1 MNFLIDKLYQNLFN
15 VYFGNSLLNIK
26 SNYEFQ
32 EKVEINKFILT
43 SNLMRDYLIALI
55 LFVTNIILLM
65 VDIFYNREFF
75 STNGNFISLF
85 YSRIAYLI
93 FMTFF
98 LSLYTILKEKI
109 HSKYITEKIFH
120 YSFLTITLIWILFL
134 SINAQFLHGQI
145 SSLIICLFTL
155 AFFTTL
161 NKYERVIFLLL
172 PTLIFN
178 VHLFY
183 FLDKSSVLTGNMMNS
198 IFLCFLC
205 FLISAF
211 QETFYKKHLIQSI
224 TLSSSNQE
232 LLHVKETL
240 EQEIDRRSEELTN
253 AHNLLLNEILDNHNY
268 ELKILKSK
276 IDLEKNE
283 EKLKQVEAYEQLRAE
298 FFANISHELK
308 TPLNVIFSAQQ
319 ILEKN
324 INQTLNTTT
333 KDKKYLKII
342 KQNCFRLIRL
352 IGNLIDL
359 TKIDSGYLNVTLSNN
374 DIVRIT
380 EDITLSV
387 ATFIEDKNI
396 ELIFDTDIE
405 EKEIACDPENI
416 ERIILNL
423 LSNAVKF
430 TPEYGKIFVTIKDNH
445 DTISIKVKDTGIG
458 IPLDIQDK
466 IFDRFIQADKSI
478 NRNREGSGIGLSLV
492 KSLVEL
498 HNGTITLKS
507 SPNEGTEFDI
517 SLPCT
522 IAPKSDICEN
532 ITPQEY
538 SYNEHI
544 EKIFIEFS
552 DIYFN

>member
-1 MNFLIDKLYQNLFN
+1 MNFITDKLYQKFFSI
-15 VYFGNSLLNIK
+15 YFGNSLLNTK
-26 SNYEFQ
+26 LNYSIE
-32 EKVEINKFILT
+32 EKVEINKFILL
-43 SNLMRDYLIALI
+43 SNIMRDYLIALI
-55 LFVTNIILLM
+55 LFATNILLLLM
-65 VDIFYNREFF
+65 DIFYNKAFF
-75 STNGNFISLF
+75 STNRNFILLF
-85 YSRIAYLI
+85 YSRIIFLLFLI
-93 FMTFF
+93 LF
-98 LSLYTILKEKI
+98 LSLYIIFKQKI
-109 HSKYITEKIFH
+109 HSGYFTVKILH
-120 YSFLTITLIWILFL
+120 YSFLTITINWILFI

-145 SSLIICLFTL
+145 SAFIICLFTL
-155 AFFTTL
+155 SFFITL
-161 NKYERVIFLLL
+161 NKFERIIFLLI

-178 VHLFY
+178 GHLFHL
-183 FLDKSSVLTGNMMNS
+183 LDKSNNLAGNIMNS
-198 IFLCFLC
+198 IFLFFLC
-205 FLISAF
+205 FLISSF
-211 QETFYKKHLIQSI
+211 LEIFYKKHLIQSN
-224 TLSSSNQE
+224 TLYSSNQE
-232 LLHVKETL
+232 LLNVKETL
-240 EQEIDRRSEELTN
+240 EKEIDKRSEELTN
-253 AHNLLLNEILDNHNY
+253 AHNLLLNEILDNHDY

-276 IDLEKNE
+276 IELEKNE
-283 EKLKQVEAYEQLRAE
+283 EKLKQAEAYEQLRTE

-324 INQTLNTTT
+324 TEQSLNTKI

-359 TKIDSGYLNVTLSNN
+359 TKIDSGYLNVSLSNN

-387 ATFIEDKNI
+387 ATFIEHKNI

-430 TPEYGKIFVTIKDNH
+430 TPQNGKIYVTIKDNL
-445 DTISIKVKDTGIG
+445 DTINIKVKDTGIG
-458 IPLDIQDK
+458 IPIDIQDK

-507 SPNEGTEFDI
+507 SPNEGTEFNI
-517 SLPCT
+517 SFPCN
-522 IAPKSDICEN
+522 IAPKSDTYN
-532 ITPQEY
+532 NTSPKEY

-544 EKIFIEFS
+544 EKIIIEFS

>member
-1 MNFLIDKLYQNLFN
+1 
-15 VYFGNSLLNIK
+15 
-26 SNYEFQ
+26 
-32 EKVEINKFILT
+32 
-43 SNLMRDYLIALI
+43 
-55 LFVTNIILLM
+55 
-65 VDIFYNREFF
+65 
-75 STNGNFISLF
+75 
-85 YSRIAYLI
+85 
-93 FMTFF
+93 
-98 LSLYTILKEKI
+98 
-109 HSKYITEKIFH
+109 
-120 YSFLTITLIWILFL
+120 
-134 SINAQFLHGQI
+134 
-145 SSLIICLFTL
+145 
-155 AFFTTL
+155 
-161 NKYERVIFLLL
+161 
-172 PTLIFN
+172 
-178 VHLFY
+178 
-183 FLDKSSVLTGNMMNS
+183 MNS

-205 FLISAF
+205 YIISIF
-211 QETFYKKHLIQSI
+211 QELFYKSYLTQSKV
-224 TLSSSNQE
+224 LNLKNQE
-232 LLHVKETL
+232 LLHIKGTL
-240 EQEIDRRSEELTN
+240 EQEIDKRSEELTN

-276 IDLEKNE
+276 MELEKNQ

-324 INQTLNTTT
+324 IFDSQYPVT
-333 KDKKYLKII
+333 KEKKYLKII

-374 DIVRIT
+374 DIVKIT

-396 ELIFDTDIE
+396 QLIFDTDIE
-405 EKEIACDPENI
+405 EKEIACDPEKI

-430 TPEYGKIFVTIKDNH
+430 TPEHGKIYVTIKDNY
-445 DTISIKVKDTGIG
+445 DNINIIVKDTGIG
-458 IPLDIQDK
+458 IPLDIQDR

-498 HNGTITLKS
+498 HNGKITLKS
-507 SPNEGTEFDI
+507 SPDQGTEFI
-517 SLPCT
+517 ICLPCNT
-522 IAPKSDICEN
+522 VPESNICEN
-532 ITPQEY
+532 ISPKEY